1 MKANPDKFQAICL
14 GHKAANNIKSFKI
27 SNTEIK
33 CEENITLLGVNID
46 YQLKFDDHV
55 SDICKKA
62 SRQLAVLKRIG
73 KFLTKQGRMIIYNSF
88 ILSNF
93 NYCPI
98 VWHFCTKRS
107 SAKIEKLQE
116 RGLRFVTEDYTS
128 PISTILEQTN
138 SKLLHVSRIQTIAH
152 EAYKILNKEAHFTYM
167 IFSLL
172 KHLHIILGDRCRRK
186 SQE

>member
-1 MKANPDKFQAICL
+1 
-14 GHKAANNIKSFKI
+14 
-27 SNTEIK
+27 
-33 CEENITLLGVNID
+33 
-46 YQLKFDDHV
+46 
-55 SDICKKA
+55 
-62 SRQLAVLKRIG
+62 
-73 KFLTKQGRMIIYNSF
+73 MIIYNSF

-152 EAYKILNKEAHFTYM
+152 EAYKILNKEAPFYLHDILTFKTSTYNSRRQM
-167 IFSLL
+167 QAEVPRVNTTRYGLKSFRYEATRIWNSLPNE
-172 KHLHIILGDRCRRK
+172 IRK
-186 SQE
+186 ADSYKAFQRLLQVWEGPLCNCSACST